1 MSISCNACRYLNKE
15 SAKVCI
21 KCGAPISSG
30 APLSSTKP
38 RPAEQR
44 PSSNANGT
52 SAATNSFG
60 SVTPNNAARRPTP
73 APTPAPKP
81 APTPPPP
88 PPPPPVSYTKPQV
101 DKAVIPA
108 PVVKSSGTG
117 RLIIVLVIAALL
129 AGGGFLY
136 FINGESASEVTAIP
150 SSPVSPVTPTTSES
164 TSTPAVAK
172 KEAFIL
178 SIPSDFSVEAPSES
192 RTILTSMLV
201 DAMNPMKL
209 AEAKGLLEQ
218 LTKPVS
224 GDRKVARSL
233 NERGLEFFNKENYL
247 DAIEFFKQAIS
258 FDSADIEVRNNY
270 VYALAKAKKTAEAER
285 EAGILLTYAPGRSSG
300 WANLGEI
307 YADKGQATLAASAL
321 VVAFQFSSNKDKSLT
336 YLKEKSA
343 AADNPVFAES
353 AQIALDKLANQ

>member
-164 TSTPAVAK
+164 TSTSAVAK

-321 VVAFQFSSNKDKSLT
+321 VVAFQFSSNKDKTLT
-336 YLKEKSA
+336 YLKEKSK
-343 AADNPVFAES
+343 
-353 AQIALDKLANQ
+353 QMKLL

>member
-81 APTPPPP
+81 APTPPP

-321 VVAFQFSSNKDKSLT
+321 VVAFQFSSNKDKTLT